1 MVVREVEP
9 LTDCR
14 TRAKDQLAR
23 LPSTMRRFLN
33 PKPYF
38 VGLSEDL
45 HETKLRLIA
54 KARGGEERP

>member
-1 MVVREVEP
+1 M
-9 LTDCR
+9 
-14 TRAKDQLAR
+14 K
-23 LPSTMRRFLN
+23 RFLN

-38 VGLSEDL
+38 VGLAEDL